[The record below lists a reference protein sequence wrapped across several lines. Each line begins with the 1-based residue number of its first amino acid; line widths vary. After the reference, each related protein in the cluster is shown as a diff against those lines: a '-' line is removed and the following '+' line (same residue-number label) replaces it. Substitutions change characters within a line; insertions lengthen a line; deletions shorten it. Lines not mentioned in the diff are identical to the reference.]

1 MLQGKMRIRVEWSH
15 CDPAGIIFIPHY
27 YIWMDAGTHQ
37 LLTAAGFAM
46 AEMVRS
52 SPFRGCPLVSSRCDF
67 VAPCRYG
74 DRIELWT
81 EVERFGTKSFAVSH
95 EFRRAGDTLA
105 RGQEVRVWGWS
116 DPVDPERLTAIAV
129 PDEVR
134 AALAAEGVFDT
145 SV

>member
-15 CDPAGIIFIPHY
+15 CDQAGIIFNPHY

-37 LLTAAGFAM
+37 LMTAAGFPFAAM
-46 AEMVRS
+46 VKNTA
-52 SPFRGCPLVSSRCDF
+52 FRGCPLVSSRCDF
-67 VAPCRYG
+67 VSPARLS
-74 DRIELWT
+74 DVLELWT
-81 EVERFGTKSFAVSH
+81 EVERFGTKSFAVKH

-134 AALAAEGVFDT
+134 AALSGEGVLDT